1 MLEDVKAV
9 TDFFPSNNS
18 FYNIHAL
25 EKIPLWKNECV
36 EKCWIINTRFICPQN
51 LKFSVVTF

>member
-36 EKCWIINTRFICPQN
+36 EKC
-51 LKFSVVTF
+51 